1 MSMWACINSILKQ
14 RKFDPS
20 KRNHPSRFQKNLK
33 TKAIQAWPGGGSL
46 AEELHEAA
54 LHHEPEASGH
64 VEDDGEE
71 DEVKRHPLVVRVIHD
86 CVVTVVLKQQK
97 N

>member
-1 MSMWACINSILKQ
+1 MHWHC
-14 RKFDPS
+14 
-20 KRNHPSRFQKNLK
+20 PSRDLLRDYEPLDGPFSSSNDNNR
-33 TKAIQAWPGGGSL
+33 PGGGSL

>member
-1 MSMWACINSILKQ
+1 M
-14 RKFDPS
+14 
-20 KRNHPSRFQKNLK
+20 
-33 TKAIQAWPGGGSL
+33 IQPKGTNRSAPPVFKKVDVSLTAFFNRPGGGSL